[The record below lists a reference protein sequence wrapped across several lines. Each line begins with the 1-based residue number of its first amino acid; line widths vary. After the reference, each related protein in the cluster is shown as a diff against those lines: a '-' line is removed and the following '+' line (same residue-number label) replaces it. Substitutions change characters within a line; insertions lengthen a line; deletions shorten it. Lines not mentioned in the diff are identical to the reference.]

1 MGALDDSFAR
11 GMLRGQ
17 YRVIAIALVH
27 RPFTR
32 LARSPT
38 LAFLAARTRF
48 FDDAVTSAL
57 DANVGQVVIVGAGYD
72 SRAWRLGRPAVRFF
86 EVDHPATQ
94 RDKRARAPRGE
105 APTFVPADLRTDRLV
120 DALPAAGYEAAKSV
134 VYVVEGL
141 TMYLS
146 EDDVRT
152 LFIDLAVL
160 AAPGSRLAVN
170 FTVAGGGSVALP
182 SRAIAW
188 LTRRVWRAWGEP
200 THRWVQP
207 EALDDL
213 LLETGWLLED
223 TIAAPELARRYL
235 TGTPSGLA
243 LDGLN
248 PGAICATATPSVIT
262 TQPRS

>member
-1 MGALDDSFAR
+1 
-11 GMLRGQ
+11 
-17 YRVIAIALVH
+17 
-27 RPFTR
+27 
-32 LARSPT
+32 

-57 DANVGQVVIVGAGYD
+57 DANVQQVVIVGAGYD
-72 SRAWRLGRPAVRFF
+72 SRAWRLCRPAVRFF

-105 APTFVPADLRTDRLV
+105 GPTFVPADLRTDCLV
-120 DALPAAGYEAAKSV
+120 GALRAAGYEASKPV

-141 TMYLS
+141 TMYLG
-146 EDDVRT
+146 EDDVRR
-152 LFIDLAVL
+152 LFTDLATL
-160 AAPGSRLAVN
+160 APPGSRLAVN
-170 FTVAGGGSVALP
+170 FTVAGGGSVAVP

-188 LTRRVWRAWGEP
+188 LTRRIWRAWGEP

-207 EALDDL
+207 EALEDL
-213 LLETGWLLED
+213 LLETGWLLAD
-223 TIAAPELARRYL
+223 LVTAPALARKYL

-248 PGAICATATPSVIT
+248 PGAICTTAT
-262 TQPRS
+262 RR